1 MPKSAC
7 FPDTVVSKIAAH
19 SPAKVQGMAR
29 TYKPK
34 AALNKL
40 DYSPTVNP
48 LLDPREVSVRR
59 RQVRTSGA
67 RALLDPENG
76 QIAAIAAVHTIQY
89 RDDQQ
94 FVKVFSDGIKAAFGL
109 TRTASKVFERVLEIY
124 ESTPMQ
130 GGYAEAVELFWFGDG
145 LSGRDIGMSE
155 YSYKRGLRELIDKGF
170 LYPRMAS
177 SFWVNPSLFFKGDRV
192 AFINEY
198 RREKPRK
205 SADPTIESQQDL
217 PL

>member
-1 MPKSAC
+1 MAWSA
-7 FPDTVVSKIAAH
+7 SKIRALFLL
-19 SPAKVQGMAR
+19 KVQPVTR
-29 TYKPK
+29 TYKPRSV
-34 AALNKL
+34 LNKL
-40 DYSPTVNP
+40 QYSPTVNP

-67 RALLDPENG
+67 RSLIDPQNG
-76 QIAAIAAVHTIQY
+76 EIAAIAAVHTIQY

-94 FVKVFSDGIKAAFGL
+94 FVKIFADGVKAAFGL

-130 GGYAEAVELFWFGDG
+130 GGYAEAVELFWFGAG

-170 LYPRMAS
+170 LYPRIAS

-198 RREKPRK
+198 RRDRPN
-205 SADPTIESQQDL
+205 STGPTQPQDASPARLGQTEL

>member
-1 MPKSAC
+1 M
-7 FPDTVVSKIAAH
+7 
-19 SPAKVQGMAR
+19 
-29 TYKPK
+29 
-34 AALNKL
+34 
-40 DYSPTVNP
+40 
-48 LLDPREVSVRR
+48 
-59 RQVRTSGA
+59 A
-67 RALLDPENG
+67 RALLDPLNG

-89 RDDQQ
+89 RDDQH

-109 TRTASKVFERVLEIY
+109 TRTAAKVFERVLEIY

-130 GGYAEAVELFWFGDG
+130 GGYAEAVELFWFGAG
-145 LSGRDIGMSE
+145 LSGRDINMSE

-198 RREKPRK
+198 RREPQKK
-205 SADPTIESQQDL
+205 AASDQGNLGQQSL
-217 PL
+217 PLPLV

>member
-1 MPKSAC
+1 
-7 FPDTVVSKIAAH
+7 
-19 SPAKVQGMAR
+19 MAR

-59 RQVRTSGA
+59 RQVRTAGA

-130 GGYAEAVELFWFGDG
+130 GGYAEAVELFWFGAG
-145 LSGRDIGMSE
+145 LSGHDIGMSE

-205 SADPTIESQQDL
+205 DEADPAIENQQRL
-217 PL
+217 VE

>member
-1 MPKSAC
+1 M
-7 FPDTVVSKIAAH
+7 AAH
-19 SPAKVQGMAR
+19 SAKKVQGMAR

-40 DYSPTVNP
+40 EYSPTVNP

-67 RALLDPENG
+67 RALLDPQNG
-76 QIAAIAAVHTIQY
+76 EVAAIAAVHTIQY

-94 FVKVFSDGIKAAFGL
+94 FVKVFSAGIKAAFDL

-124 ESTPMQ
+124 EATPMTS
-130 GGYAEAVELFWFGDG
+130 GYAEAVELFWFGDG

-170 LYPRMAS
+170 LYPRIAS
-177 SFWVNPSLFFKGDRV
+177 SFWVNPALFFKGDRV

-198 RREKPRK
+198 RREKPR
-205 SADPTIESQQDL
+205 SQAATAADQTVENQQVL